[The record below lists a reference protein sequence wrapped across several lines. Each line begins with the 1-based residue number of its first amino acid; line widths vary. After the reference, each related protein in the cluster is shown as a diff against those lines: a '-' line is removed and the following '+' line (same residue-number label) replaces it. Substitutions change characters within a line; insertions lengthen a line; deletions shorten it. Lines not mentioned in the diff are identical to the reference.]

1 MNPRRRFNRSLTE
14 VRPDAYIFDD
24 GHLEVLTVP
33 EESEL
38 LKSQEALNEIS
49 MDRKHSI
56 QSEDSDMLGST
67 QKTVQDHPRRP
78 NITIRQETTST
89 ESPLEISDDQ
99 TLVGDGS
106 AEDIVDMNFE
116 GKLNYSRSSRTLEGL
131 YCFDDN
137 NLL

>member
-1 MNPRRRFNRSLTE
+1 
-14 VRPDAYIFDD
+14 
-24 GHLEVLTVP
+24 
-33 EESEL
+33 
-38 LKSQEALNEIS
+38 

-67 QKTVQDHPRRP
+67 LKTVQDHPRRP

-116 GKLNYSRSSRTLEGL
+116 GKLNNNRSSLSITRTLRCNFSKNSEKYHSNVYKKL
-131 YCFDDN
+131 CLFY
-137 NLL
+137 

>member
-1 MNPRRRFNRSLTE
+1 M
-14 VRPDAYIFDD
+14 
-24 GHLEVLTVP
+24 EVLTVP

-116 GKLNYSRSSRTLEGL
+116 GKLN
-131 YCFDDN
+131 N
-137 NLL
+137 NLLDCKDPGFWAYQVSKTFQNLKRTKTRPAHFTQKHSSKL